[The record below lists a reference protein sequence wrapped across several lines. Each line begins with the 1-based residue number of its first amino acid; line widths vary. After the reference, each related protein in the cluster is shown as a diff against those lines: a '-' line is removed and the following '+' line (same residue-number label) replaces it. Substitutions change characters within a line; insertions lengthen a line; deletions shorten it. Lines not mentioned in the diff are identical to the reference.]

1 MKTKSLLLIDDDI
14 EYASI
19 LSKHLYKHSFTVSI
33 AHSLDEAITIL
44 NSNIFNYS
52 IVDLNLKSSSGLKV
66 IPLIKQNNPN
76 AKIVMLTGYAS
87 INTSID
93 AIKLGATYYL
103 SKPVDVIDI
112 INSFD
117 LIPNDINLGAEPLL
131 DLKAK
136 EMELI
141 IESLKE
147 NDFNIT
153 KTAAKLGMHRR
164 TLQRK
169 LKKRF
174 I

>member
-19 LSKHLYKHSFTVSI
+19 LSKQLTKHSFIVSI
-33 AHSLDEAITIL
+33 THSIEEAMSIL
-44 NSNIFNYS
+44 NKDTFNYS
-52 IVDLNLKSSSGLKV
+52 IVDLNLKTSSGLKV
-66 IPLIKQNNPN
+66 IPLIKQKNPD

-103 SKPVDVIDI
+103 SKPVDVTEI

-117 LIPNDINLGAEPLL
+117 LMPNDINLGTEPLI
-131 DLKAK
+131 DLKTK

-141 IESLKE
+141 LEILKE

-153 KTAAKLGMHRR
+153 KTASKLGMHRR

>member
-1 MKTKSLLLIDDDI
+1 MITKSLLLLDDDV

-19 LSKHLYKHSFTVSI
+19 LSKHLSKYNFQVSV
-33 AHSLDEAITIL
+33 AHSVNDVISLIDN
-44 NSNIFNYS
+44 NSFNYS
-52 IVDLNLKSSSGLKV
+52 VIDLNLKTASGLKV
-66 IPLIKQNNPN
+66 IPLIKRKNPN
-76 AKIVMLTGYAS
+76 AKIIMLTGYAS
-87 INTSID
+87 ISTSID

-112 INSFD
+112 IDSFD
-117 LIPNDINLGAEPLL
+117 LEPNDINLGAETSL

-141 IESLKE
+141 IETLKE

-153 KTAAKLGMHRR
+153 KTATKLGMHRR